1 VLASTRSTRTVA
13 PTTFSGGP
21 AHSGRRRACSSGP
34 VAGISSKKL
43 MCASIPG
50 VDAPTVV
57 FGGLLLCFVVTVLPE
72 IDEQEIE
79 RRVREDRDEIRRWR
93 ES

>member
-1 VLASTRSTRTVA
+1 
-13 PTTFSGGP
+13 
-21 AHSGRRRACSSGP
+21 
-34 VAGISSKKL
+34 
-43 MCASIPG
+43 MCASIPR

-79 RRVREDRDEIRRWR
+79 RRLREDRDEIRRWR
-93 ES
+93 AS